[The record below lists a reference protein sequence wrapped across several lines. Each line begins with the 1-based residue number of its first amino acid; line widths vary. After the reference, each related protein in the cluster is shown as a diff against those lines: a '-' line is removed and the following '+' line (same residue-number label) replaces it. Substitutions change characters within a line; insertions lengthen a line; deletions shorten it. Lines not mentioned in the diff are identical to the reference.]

1 MYENF
6 LEMKYFTI
14 KELCASFKAAE
25 LGIKN
30 EPTKQ
35 ALVNLESLVLN
46 ILDPLRAAWGGGIIV
61 TSGYR
66 SAALNKA
73 VGGSASSAHRYGLA
87 ADIVPADKRIGVFK
101 SFCVKWLKENAVNFD
116 QYIDELSIDKDG
128 KVTEWVHIGIKSPS
142 GKQRRQFLKCRNDRY
157 EAL

>member
-1 MYENF
+1 
-6 LEMKYFTI
+6 MKYFSI
-14 KELCASFKAAE
+14 KELTASLKATQ

-30 EPTKQ
+30 EPSKQ

-46 ILDPLRAAWGGGIIV
+46 ILDPLRAAWGGAIKV

-73 VGGSASSAHRYGLA
+73 VGGSTTSAHRYGYA
-87 ADIVPADKRIGVFK
+87 ADIVPADGRISVFK
-101 SFCVKWLKENAVNFD
+101 AFVVKWLKENAVNFD

-142 GKQRRQFLKCRNDRY
+142 GNQRRQFLKYRNKKY
-157 EAL
+157 LPL

>member
-1 MYENF
+1 
-6 LEMKYFTI
+6 MKYFSI
-14 KELCASFKAAE
+14 KELCASAKATT

-30 EPTKQ
+30 EPSKQ

-73 VGGSASSAHRYGLA
+73 VGGSPSSAHRHGLA
-87 ADIVPADKRIGVFK
+87 ADIVPADKRISVFK
-101 SFCVKWLKENAVNFD
+101 SFVVKWLKDNAVNFD
-116 QYIDELSIDKDG
+116 QYIDELSVDKDG
-128 KVTEWVHIGIKSPS
+128 KVTEWVHLGIKSPS
-142 GKQRRQFLKCRNDRY
+142 GKQRRQFLKCRNNRN

>member
-1 MYENF
+1 
-6 LEMKYFTI
+6 MKYFSI
-14 KELCASFKAAE
+14 KELTASFKATQ

-66 SAALNKA
+66 SVALNKA
-73 VGGSASSAHRYGLA
+73 VGGSTTSAHRYGYA
-87 ADIVPADKRIGVFK
+87 ADIVPADGRISVFK
-101 SFCVKWLKENAVNFD
+101 SFVVKWLKDNQVNFD
-116 QYIDELSIDKDG
+116 QYIDELSVDKDG
-128 KVTEWVHIGIKSPS
+128 KVTEWVHIAIKSGS
-142 GKQRRQFLKCRNDRY
+142 GNQRRQFLKYRNKKY
-157 EAL
+157 LPL

>member
-1 MYENF
+1 
-6 LEMKYFTI
+6 MKYFTI
-14 KELCASFKAAE
+14 KELCASSKAAE

-30 EPTKQ
+30 EPSKQ
-35 ALVNLESLVLN
+35 ALTNLESLVLN

-73 VGGSASSAHRYGLA
+73 VGGSPSSAHRHGLA

-101 SFCVKWLKENAVNFD
+101 AFCVKWLKDNQVNFD
-116 QYIDELSIDKDG
+116 QYIDEVGGGS
-128 KVTEWVHIGIKSPS
+128 EWVHIGIKSPS
-142 GKQRRQFLKCRNDRY
+142 GNQRRQFLKYRNGRY

>member
-1 MYENF
+1 
-6 LEMKYFTI
+6 MKYFTI
-14 KELCASFKAAE
+14 KELCASLKATQ

-30 EPTKQ
+30 EPSKA
-35 ALVNLESLVLN
+35 ALTNLESLVLN

-73 VGGSASSAHRYGLA
+73 VGGSPSSAHRYGLA

-101 SFCVKWLKENAVNFD
+101 AFVVKWLKDNAINFD
-116 QYIDELSIDKDG
+116 QYIDEVGGGS
-128 KVTEWVHIGIKSPS
+128 EWVHIGIKSPS
-142 GKQRRQFLKCRNDRY
+142 GKQRRQFLKYRNGHY

>member
-1 MYENF
+1 
-6 LEMKYFTI
+6 MKYFSI
-14 KELCASFKAAE
+14 KELTASLKATQ

-35 ALVNLESLVLN
+35 VLVNLESLVLN
-46 ILDPLRAAWGGGIIV
+46 ILDPLRAAWGGAIKV

-66 SAALNKA
+66 SAAVNKA
-73 VGGSASSAHRYGLA
+73 VGGSNTSAHRYGYA
-87 ADIVPADKRIGVFK
+87 ADIVPADGRISVFK
-101 SFCVKWLKENAVNFD
+101 AFVVKWLKDNAVNFD
-116 QYIDELSIDKDG
+116 QYIDELSVDKDG

-142 GKQRRQFLKCRNDRY
+142 GNQRRQFLKYRNGHY

>member
-1 MYENF
+1 
-6 LEMKYFTI
+6 MKYFTI
-14 KELCASFKAAE
+14 KELCASAKATA

-30 EPTKQ
+30 EPSKA

-73 VGGSASSAHRYGLA
+73 VGGSPSSAHRYGLA

-101 SFCVKWLKENAVNFD
+101 AFVVKWLKDNAINFD
-116 QYIDELSIDKDG
+116 QYIDEQGGGS
-128 KVTEWVHIGIKSPS
+128 EWVHIGIKSPS
-142 GKQRRQFLKCRNDRY
+142 GNQRRQFLKYRNGNY
-157 EAL
+157 MSL

>member
-1 MYENF
+1 
-6 LEMKYFTI
+6 MKYFTI
-14 KELCASFKAAE
+14 KELCASATATR

-30 EPTKQ
+30 EPSKA

-73 VGGSASSAHRYGLA
+73 IKGSPTSAHRYGYA
-87 ADIVPADKRIGVFK
+87 ADIVPSDGRISVFK
-101 SFCVKWLKENAVNFD
+101 AFVVKWLKDNAVNFD
-116 QYIDELSIDKDG
+116 QYIDELSVDKDG
-128 KVTEWVHIGIKSPS
+128 KVKEWVHLGIKSPS
-142 GKQRRQFLKCRNDRY
+142 GNQRRQYLKCRNDKFY
-157 EAL
+157 PL

>member
-1 MYENF
+1 
-6 LEMKYFTI
+6 MKYFTI
-14 KELCASFKAAE
+14 KELCASVTATK

-30 EPTKQ
+30 EPTK
-35 ALVNLESLVLN
+35 AAMLNLESLVLN
-46 ILDPLRAAWGGGIIV
+46 ILDPLRAAWGGAIKV

-73 VGGSASSAHRYGLA
+73 VKGSPTSAHRYGYA
-87 ADIVPADKRIGVFK
+87 ADIVPADGRISVFK
-101 SFCVKWLKENAVNFD
+101 AFVVKWIKDNAVNFD
-116 QYIDELSIDKDG
+116 QYIDELSVDKDG
-128 KVTEWVHIGIKSPS
+128 KVTEWVHLGIKSPS

>member
-1 MYENF
+1 
-6 LEMKYFTI
+6 MKYFSI
-14 KELCASFKAAE
+14 KELTASLKATQ

-30 EPTKQ
+30 EPSKQ
-35 ALVNLESLVLN
+35 ATTNLESLVLN

-142 GKQRRQFLKCRNDRY
+142 GNQRRQFLKCRNKKY
-157 EAL
+157 LPL

>member
-1 MYENF
+1 
-6 LEMKYFTI
+6 MKYFTL
-14 KELCASFKAAE
+14 KELCASATATK

-30 EPTKQ
+30 EPTK
-35 ALVNLESLVLN
+35 AAMLNLESLVLN
-46 ILDPLRAAWGGGIIV
+46 ILDPLRAAWGGAIKV

-73 VGGSASSAHRYGLA
+73 VKGSPTSAHRYGYA
-87 ADIVPADKRIGVFK
+87 ADIVPADGRISVFK
-101 SFCVKWLKENAVNFD
+101 AFVVKWLKDNEISFD

-128 KVTEWVHIGIKSPS
+128 KVTEWVHLGIKSPS

>member
-1 MYENF
+1 
-6 LEMKYFTI
+6 MKHFTL
-14 KELCASFKAAE
+14 KELCASAKATA

-30 EPTKQ
+30 EPTK
-35 ALVNLESLVLN
+35 AAVLNLESLVLN
-46 ILDPLRAAWGGGIIV
+46 ILDPLRAAWGGAIKV

-73 VGGSASSAHRYGLA
+73 VKGSPTSAHRYGYA
-87 ADIVPADKRIGVFK
+87 ADIVPADKRISVFK
-101 SFCVKWLKENAVNFD
+101 AFVVKWLKENEISFD

-142 GKQRRQFLKCRNDRY
+142 GNQRRQYLKCRNKKY
-157 EAL
+157 LPL

>member
-1 MYENF
+1 
-6 LEMKYFTI
+6 MKYFTI
-14 KELCASFKAAE
+14 KELCASFKATQ

-30 EPTKQ
+30 EPSKA
-35 ALVNLESLVLN
+35 ALTNLESLVLN

-73 VGGSASSAHRYGLA
+73 VKGSPTSAHLYGYA
-87 ADIVPADKRIGVFK
+87 ADIVPADRRIAAFK
-101 SFCVKWLKENAVNFD
+101 AFCVKWLKDNQVNFD
-116 QYIDELSIDKDG
+116 QYIDEVGGGS
-128 KVTEWVHIGIKSPS
+128 EWVHIGIKSPS
-142 GKQRRQFLKCRNDRY
+142 GNQRRQFLKYRNGHY